1 MKRIQREIARRQSEF
16 ANHEF
21 FGRFEDERTFPEGM
35 AFAPTLTFWVMA
47 FQDILRM
54 NEDQM
59 TDPKMRKIARH
70 HRAEDAGHQ
79 LWFLADL
86 ATLGNA
92 SIDVPDVF
100 GEEHEATRRAAYA
113 LVSEVFR
120 ATDDRLRV
128 VLLLT
133 LESAG
138 HIFFE
143 RVASYADTHG
153 FDDKLQYFSSSHLE
167 VEQNHK
173 VFEDK
178 MNAEIE
184 AMEFPPEIWAEA
196 MKLTDRVY
204 GAFNTMFNALV
215 ETDRRTNRIVSDV
228 VPSMANTAPVKRRA
242 RKAS

>member
-1 MKRIQREIARRQSEF
+1 MKRIQREIARHQNEF
-16 ANHEF
+16 KNHDF
-21 FGRFEDERTFPEGM
+21 FARFEDERTFPEGM
-35 AFAPTLTFWVMA
+35 AFAPSLTFWVMA

-54 NEDQM
+54 NEERM
-59 TDPKMRKIARH
+59 TEPMMRKVARH
-70 HRAEDAGHQ
+70 HRAEDSGHEQ
-79 LWFLADL
+79 WFLADL

-92 SIDVPDVF
+92 SIEVPDVF
-100 GEEHEATRRAAYA
+100 SEDHEATRRAAYA

-120 ATDDRLRV
+120 ATDDRMRV

-143 RVASYADTHG
+143 RVASYADEHG
-153 FDDKLQYFSSSHLE
+153 VDEKLQYFSSSHLA

-178 MNAEIE
+178 MNAQIDAIE
-184 AMEFPPEIWAEA
+184 LSPELWAEA
-196 MKLTDRVY
+196 MKLTARVY
-204 GAFNTMFNALV
+204 DAFNAMFDAFV
-215 ETDRRTNRIVSDV
+215 VSDRRANRVVSDV
-228 VPSMANTAPVKRRA
+228 VPAMPAAAQIKRRA